1 MQVSLS
7 EPVLF
12 EIMFIAILV
21 LDGQSI
27 ATRLAKKICSSTTS
41 LRRAISRFNG
51 MPRDVFEGV
60 VYVLPHTLQ
69 WETVCDMEEL
79 SMLEITSFA
88 NTSITKIPIDVW
100 SKVIRASNM
109 VKRATEEEDIIM
121 KELINMNERLI
132 KEHSLVLINIEET
145 KLCAHSNYVQ
155 GCLNLLYRRLFLCEI
170 SLLRFSENVCSHH
183 KAVIPNLIFLN
194 SCMYKDLS
202 VSNSDDQHLDLQLG
216 PDSLSSDECDSDDS
230 LVS

>member
-1 MQVSLS
+1 
-7 EPVLF
+7 
-12 EIMFIAILV
+12 MFIAILV

-27 ATRLAKKICSSTTS
+27 ATRLTKKICPSTTS
-41 LRRAISRFNG
+41 LRCSISRFNG

-109 VKRATEEEDIIM
+109 VKRATEEEDIVM
-121 KELINMNERLI
+121 KELVNMNKRLI

-145 KLCAHSNYVQ
+145 KLCAPPTM
-155 GCLNLLYRRLFLCEI
+155 YRVASIYFIEDC
-170 SLLRFSENVCSHH
+170 FFV
-183 KAVIPNLIFLN
+183 KFPF
-194 SCMYKDLS
+194 
-202 VSNSDDQHLDLQLG
+202 
-216 PDSLSSDECDSDDS
+216 
-230 LVS
+230 